1 MLKGEGD
8 FGVRRTRR
16 YAKMI
21 SLVFLLSLS
30 SFTVLLPLPY

>member
-8 FGVRRTRR
+8 FGIRRTRG
-16 YAKMI
+16 YAEI

>member
-1 MLKGEGD
+1 MFKGEGD
-8 FGVRRTRR
+8 FGIRRMRR

-30 SFTVLLPLPY
+30 PFSALLPLPY